1 MAVMYLYQQ
10 SINLFLGD
18 PTMLHLLL
26 QQKNFLVEEITNL
39 SVQKLKQVCE
49 ECSISTKQRSAVS
62 FNYWNSMYFYCT
74 K

>member
-1 MAVMYLYQQ
+1 MYLYQQ
-10 SINLFLGD
+10 SINFFLSD

-26 QQKNFLVEEITNL
+26 QQKNFLVEEINNL
-39 SVQKLKQVCE
+39 SVEKLKQVCE
-49 ECSISTKQRSAVS
+49 ECSISTKPRSAVS

>member
-10 SINLFLGD
+10 SINLFFRWSYNAA
-18 PTMLHLLL
+18 PPFAA
-26 QQKNFLVEEITNL
+26 KNFLVEERNNL
-39 SVQKLKQVCE
+39 SVEKLKQVCE